1 MRTKKEGSSLN
12 TTHETANSNDGMV
25 VFIVLRGSLAD
36 CAISRPPCC
45 LRTRSVLHIVI

>member
-25 VFIVLRGSLAD
+25 IFIALRVNSEKTSLSVREHYVLFA
-36 CAISRPPCC
+36 
-45 LRTRSVLHIVI
+45 